1 MGDDGGDDEMDATR
15 YCICNGLSYGDMIAC
30 DDEACE
36 TEWFHCVCVGITG
49 DPPEGK
55 WYCDACAAKRES
67 KRGARGGKRKGGAR
81 SRAKGDD

>member
-15 YCICNGLSYGDMIAC
+15 YCVCKALSYGDMIAC

-36 TEWFHCVCVGITG
+36 TEWFHCACVGIT

-55 WYCDACAAKRES
+55 WYCDACVAKRES
-67 KRGARGGKRKGGAR
+67 KRRSEERRVGKECRN
-81 SRAKGDD
+81 